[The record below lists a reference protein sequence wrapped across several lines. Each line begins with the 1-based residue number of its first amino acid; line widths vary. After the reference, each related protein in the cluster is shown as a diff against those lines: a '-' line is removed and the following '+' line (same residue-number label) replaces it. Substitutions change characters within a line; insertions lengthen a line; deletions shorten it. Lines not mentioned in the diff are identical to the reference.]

1 MKLEFAF
8 PLALLLLPVAL
19 LPFFRTGRPALSY
32 GWLSLLPRD
41 ALSIILGLVLKLV
54 AASAMAA
61 VIVGL
66 SGIHR
71 SEIAVERIGRGAQI
85 VVLLDRSRSMDEAFN
100 QGRVNH
106 DPSKVFNEEQQR
118 EIKGRVARKI
128 LADFAAKRPQDMFG
142 MVGFSAYP
150 MRILEFTQK
159 QEVVQAAIRAGDVG
173 RGLSETDIARG
184 LFAALA
190 FFDNQPYAGS
200 RIVLLVSDGGARID
214 GATREKLANLMKRNR
229 TGLYWIYLRS
239 VNGPSL
245 LGAPDTALGSIDVA
259 PEIALH
265 EFFKSIKT
273 PYQAYEAENSN
284 ALQLAIQDVN
294 RLENSPITF
303 NEIVPRRDLSW
314 ECYLLAASLLTL
326 LLVTKFVEVKAWR
339 QG

>member
-1 MKLEFAF
+1 MKLEFTY
-8 PLALLLLPVAL
+8 PLVLLLLPLAL
-19 LPFFRTGRPALSY
+19 LPFFRTGRQALSY
-32 GWLSLLPRD
+32 SWLRLLPHD
-41 ALSIILGLVLKLV
+41 TISEILGLVLKLI
-54 AASAMAA
+54 AAGAIAA

-71 SEIAVERIGRGAQI
+71 SEIAIEPVGRGAQI
-85 VVLLDRSRSMDEAFN
+85 VILLDRSRSMDEAFN

-106 DPSKVFNEEQQR
+106 DPSKVFNEAQQR

-128 LADFAAKRPQDMFG
+128 LADFASKRPQDMFG

-173 RGLSETDIARG
+173 RGLSDTDISRG

-214 GATREKLANLMKRNR
+214 AVTREKLANLMKRNR
-229 TGLYWIYLRS
+229 AGLYWIYLRS
-239 VNGPSL
+239 SL
-245 LGAPDTALGSIDVA
+245 FGAPDDDLGSIDA
-259 PEIALH
+259 SPEIALH

-273 PYQAYEAENSN
+273 PYHAYEAENSN
-284 ALQLAIQDVN
+284 ALHLAMQDLN
-294 RLENSPITF
+294 RLENLPITF

-314 ECYLLAASLLTL
+314 ECYLLAATL
-326 LLVTKFVEVKAWR
+326 LIILLATKCVEVKAWR
-339 QG
+339 

>member
-1 MKLEFAF
+1 MKLEFTY
-8 PLALLLLPVAL
+8 PLVLLLLPLAL
-19 LPFFRTGRPALSY
+19 LPFFRTDRQALSY
-32 GWLSLLPRD
+32 GWLRLLPRD
-41 ALSIILGLVLKLV
+41 TISEILGLVLKLV
-54 AASAMAA
+54 VAGAIAA

-71 SEIAVERIGRGAQI
+71 SEIAIERVGRGAQI
-85 VVLLDRSRSMDEAFN
+85 VILLDRSRSMDEAFN

-106 DPSKVFNEEQQR
+106 DPSKVFNEAQQR

-128 LADFAAKRPQDMFG
+128 LADFASKRPQDMFG

-214 GATREKLANLMKRNR
+214 AVTREKLANLMKRNR
-229 TGLYWIYLRS
+229 AGLYWIYLRS
-239 VNGPSL
+239 VNSPSL
-245 LGAPDTALGSIDVA
+245 FGAPDDGLGSIDA
-259 PEIALH
+259 SPEIALH

-273 PYQAYEAENSN
+273 PYHAYEAENSN

-294 RLENSPITF
+294 RLENLPITF

-314 ECYLLAASLLTL
+314 ECYLLAASLLIIL
-326 LLVTKFVEVKAWR
+326 LATKCVEVKAWR
-339 QG
+339 